1 MFCHSSEFDGHMFRL
16 VWRPLVSAISTAFRT
31 LDDDYIVEKVI
42 AGFRDCA
49 TLASHLRL
57 PEVFDFIVMSLAYST
72 GLAEELNFPRQS
84 NFPIVE
90 VEGQTITV
98 SALSVRFGKSLRS
111 QLATVVLFNVLNGNI
126 NHLRES
132 WPPVS
137 GAHFQPGL
145 VLILYKVFEMLQ
157 TLFLYSL
164 LPSRMLQMEDFLGG
178 TSPIPMAVSK
188 PLQQGPRLEGGLLSA
203 LSSYLLTP
211 YGSSTDSL
219 IEATPEEI
227 EKTMC
232 AVDCIAA
239 CKLDELYSQ
248 IMLVLVT
255 LSSTVLT
262 IVQGART

>member
-1 MFCHSSEFDGHMFRL
+1 MFCRSSEFDGHMFRL
-16 VWRPLVSAISTAFRT
+16 VWRPVVTAISTAFRN

-42 AGFRDCA
+42 TGFRDCA

-111 QLATVVLFNVLNGNI
+111 QLATVVLFNVLNGNS

-137 GAHFQPGL
+137 
-145 VLILYKVFEMLQ
+145 KVN
-157 TLFLYSL
+157 
-164 LPSRMLQMEDFLGG
+164 
-178 TSPIPMAVSK
+178 
-188 PLQQGPRLEGGLLSA
+188 
-203 LSSYLLTP
+203 
-211 YGSSTDSL
+211 
-219 IEATPEEI
+219 
-227 EKTMC
+227 
-232 AVDCIAA
+232 
-239 CKLDELYSQ
+239 LDERRF
-248 IMLVLVT
+248 T
-255 LSSTVLT
+255 LL
-262 IVQGART
+262 